1 GGVEKFGVLELFA
14 LATEELAFEP
24 VELLGQ
30 EQHLLLKFFVPRL
43 QLFFGHDARSY
54 ALAGA
59 GWEAITFTNYDFSG
73 SSYQARC
80 MPSLRSMPL
89 RSISRASGLSEMA
102 GRFSES
108 TRGRQNRPRSSRFIK
123 IQRPLPSQ

>member
-1 GGVEKFGVLELFA
+1 ELGVVELLA
-14 LATEELAFEP
+14 LAAEELALEP

-30 EQHLLLKFFVPRL
+30 EQHLLLEFLVPRL
-43 QLFFGHDARSY
+43 QLFLGHDARSH
-54 ALAGA
+54 ALSGA
-59 GWEAITFTNYDFSG
+59 EWEVITFANYDFSG

-108 TRGRQNRPRSSRFIK
+108 TRGRQNLPRSSRFIK